1 MSHKNRLVTLHFLA
15 ALTIVML
22 VVTSCA
28 PAATP
33 QVVKETVVVAGTPQI
48 VEKVV
53 TPTPAP
59 AEPRWQKRIV
69 IGWTP
74 PDITGVF
81 RTATDWFV
89 ASADDANKHGFDI
102 LVITRAPASH
112 TAFADQVAII
122 EDYITRKVD
131 VIVVSPIEVEVIK
144 PVIKKAN
151 EQGIPVI
158 VVNLL
163 EPIEGVE
170 VASYIGF
177 DNTIAAEVT
186 AYSLL
191 DYFGGPGVLGTGEK
205 VEVKPDEYLDI
216 DFWRNLYSGLSA
228 EEKAQIQAR
237 GAIIEGVAGGF
248 FSQARL
254 NGFHNVVDQYPGIEI
269 VGAPCA
275 ADWNR
280 EKGIKCTEDFLQANP
295 TNLDFIW
302 AASNEMGL
310 GAVLAS
316 EAVDRLELATE
327 GPVVGDEKVAVF
339 TNDVTPESVDRIAE
353 GKIVAE
359 TTHGFA
365 DWGWYGTQFAVKLVL
380 GEEIPKTFDIRPR
393 TAYITNARQFYPT
406 PILPTIDWETIK
418 AESK

>member
-1 MSHKNRLVTLHFLA
+1 MSHKNGARPIFLLA
-15 ALTIVML
+15 TLTIIVL
-22 VVTSCA
+22 IVTSCA
-28 PAATP
+28 QPGT
-33 QVVKETVVVAGTPQI
+33 TVA
-48 VEKVV
+48 
-53 TPTPAP
+53 PTPVAP
-59 AEPRWQKRIV
+59 TTAPQATQPPAAEPRWKQPIV

-81 RTATDWFV
+81 KTATDFFE
-89 ASADDANKHGFDI
+89 ASAKDANAHGFQVQ
-102 LVITRAPASH
+102 VISQSPATH
-112 TAFADQVAII
+112 VAFADQVAII
-122 EDYITRKVD
+122 EDYIQRKVD
-131 VIVVSPIEVEVIK
+131 VIAISPIEVEVIK
-144 PVIKKAN
+144 PVLKKAN
-151 EQGIPVI
+151 EAGIPVVI
-158 VVNLL
+158 VNLL

-177 DNTIAAEVT
+177 DNTVAAEVT
-186 AYSLL
+186 AYALL

-205 VEVKPDEYLDI
+205 VEVKSDEYLDI
-216 DFWRNLYSGLSA
+216 EFWRNLYSGLSA
-228 EEKAQIQAR
+228 EEKAQIKAR

-310 GAVLAS
+310 GAMLAS

-339 TNDVTPESVDRIAE
+339 TNDVTPESVDRITE

-365 DWGWYGTQFAVKLVL
+365 DWGWYGTQFAVKLAL
-380 GEEIPKTFDIRPR
+380 GEEVPETFDIRPR
-393 TAYITNARQFYPT
+393 IAYIANARQFYPN
-406 PILPTIDWETIK
+406 PALPTIDWEQIK

>member
-1 MSHKNRLVTLHFLA
+1 MSHKNRSVTLRLLA
-15 ALTIVML
+15 ALAVVML
-22 VVTSCA
+22 VMTSCA
-28 PAATP
+28 SPQAPA
-33 QVVKETVVVAGTPQI
+33 
-48 VEKVV
+48 
-53 TPTPAP
+53 TPAP
-59 AEPRWQKRIV
+59 EGPTQAPPTEARWKQPIV

-81 RTATDWFV
+81 KTATDFFE
-89 ASADDANKHGFDI
+89 ASAKDANANG
-102 LVITRAPASH
+102 LNVQVISQSPATH
-112 TAFADQVAII
+112 VAFADQVAII
-122 EDYITRKVD
+122 EDYIQRKVD
-131 VIVVSPIEVEVIK
+131 VIAISPIEVEVIK

-177 DNTIAAEVT
+177 DNTVAAEVT
-186 AYSLL
+186 AYALL

-205 VEVKPDEYLDI
+205 VEVQSDDYLDI
-216 DFWRNLYSGLSA
+216 EFWRNLYGGLSDA
-228 EEKAQIQAR
+228 EKSQIEAR

-269 VGAPCA
+269 VGTPCA

-280 EKGIKCTEDFLQANP
+280 EKGIKCTEDILQANP

-310 GAVLAS
+310 GAMLAS

-327 GPVVGDEKVAVF
+327 GPVVGDETVAVF

-365 DWGWYGTQFAVKLVL
+365 DWGWYGTEFAVKLAL
-380 GEEIPKTFDIRPR
+380 GEDVPKTFDIRPR
-393 TAYITNARQFYPT
+393 IAYITNARLFYPS
-406 PILPTIDWETIK
+406 PALPTIDWEAIK